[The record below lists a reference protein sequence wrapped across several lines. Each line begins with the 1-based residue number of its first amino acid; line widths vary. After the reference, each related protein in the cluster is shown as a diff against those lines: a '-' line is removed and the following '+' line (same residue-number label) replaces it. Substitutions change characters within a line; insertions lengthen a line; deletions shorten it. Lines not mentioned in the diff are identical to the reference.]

1 MKEND
6 KISKPGA
13 VGAVEDFYK
22 NWKRYFIWKGEK
34 FGSEHY

>member
-6 KISKPGA
+6 KIFKFGV
-13 VGAVEDFYK
+13 VGVVEDFYK

-34 FGSEHY
+34 FGFEYY